1 MMSRST
7 VFDITERKKV
17 ENALRQSEE
26 TYRALFENANEGIF
40 IFSLDNIIQRANPHG
55 SEMLGYSTEELVGKL
70 GNDFIAQENVENA
83 EQRWQRLLAGKAP
96 SAYERK
102 LLKKDGTWVDAE
114 ISLSLIRDGTGTP
127 RYIQSVVRDISTR
140 KRAEETLRLANAELE
155 RALRMKDEFLANMSH
170 ELRTPLNAILG
181 LSESMLEETAGPV
194 NEKQKRYLIIVNE
207 SGRHLLELIN
217 DILDLAKI
225 ESGQVKLDMK
235 NVSIKDICEASLRMI
250 KQLAHKKN
258 QLVSL
263 EIASEAGM
271 IRADERRLKQMI
283 VNLLSNAV
291 KFTPENKKLG
301 LEVQVDK
308 SHSSLLIT
316 VWDEGIGMDEQDLK
330 RLFQPFVQLDSG
342 LSRESGG
349 TGLGLALV
357 AEMAR
362 LHGGGVTIE
371 SKPGYGS
378 RFTISLP
385 WEESLPIEFTR
396 KTKDTGRLSFPRAQ
410 VTENPETILLVED
423 TDHVVI
429 MIKDYLEQNGY
440 QVVIAQN
447 GLEGVVQAK
456 TLRPD
461 LILMDVQ
468 MPGMDGL
475 EATRRIRQEVGLG
488 DIPII
493 ALTALAMSS
502 DRERCLAA
510 GMNDYISKPV
520 KLKNLL
526 KTIQQYLPGT
536 QDAKEN

>member
-1 MMSRST
+1 
-7 VFDITERKKV
+7 
-17 ENALRQSEE
+17 
-26 TYRALFENANEGIF
+26 
-40 IFSLDNIIQRANPHG
+40 
-55 SEMLGYSTEELVGKL
+55 
-70 GNDFIAQENVENA
+70 
-83 EQRWQRLLAGKAP
+83 
-96 SAYERK
+96 
-102 LLKKDGTWVDAE
+102 
-114 ISLSLIRDGTGTP
+114 
-127 RYIQSVVRDISTR
+127 
-140 KRAEETLRLANAELE
+140 
-155 RALRMKDEFLANMSH
+155 
-170 ELRTPLNAILG
+170 
-181 LSESMLEETAGPV
+181 
-194 NEKQKRYLIIVNE
+194 
-207 SGRHLLELIN
+207 
-217 DILDLAKI
+217 
-225 ESGQVKLDMK
+225 
-235 NVSIKDICEASLRMI
+235 
-250 KQLAHKKN
+250 
-258 QLVSL
+258 
-263 EIASEAGM
+263 
-271 IRADERRLKQMI
+271 
-283 VNLLSNAV
+283 
-291 KFTPENKKLG
+291 
-301 LEVQVDK
+301 
-308 SHSSLLIT
+308 
-316 VWDEGIGMDEQDLK
+316 
-330 RLFQPFVQLDSG
+330 
-342 LSRESGG
+342 
-349 TGLGLALV
+349 
-357 AEMAR
+357 MAR

-385 WEESLPIEFTR
+385 WEESLPIELTR
-396 KTKDTGRLSFPRAQ
+396 KTKDTGRLSFPRDQ